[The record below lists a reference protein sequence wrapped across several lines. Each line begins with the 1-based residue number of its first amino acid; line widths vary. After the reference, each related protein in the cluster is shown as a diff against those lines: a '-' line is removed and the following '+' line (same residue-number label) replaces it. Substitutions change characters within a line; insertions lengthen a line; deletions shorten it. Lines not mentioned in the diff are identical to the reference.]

1 MQHMEISRLAVEW
14 ELQLPDY
21 TTATAMPDLSHICD
35 LHHSSWQHQILNP
48 LIKLRDQT
56 HNLMVPSQIR
66 FHCTSMGTP
75 VFLIFE

>member
-1 MQHMEISRLAVEW
+1 MEISRLAVEW

-35 LHHSSWQHQILNP
+35 LHHRSWQHQILNP
-48 LIKLRDQT
+48 LIELKDQNC
-56 HNLMVPSQIR
+56 NLMVPSQNH